1 MEEREGEKE
10 KEAGIKNDNTKRVQG
25 EKKNG
30 RGRGGGL
37 K

>member
-1 MEEREGEKE
+1 MEEREKKE

-25 EKKNG
+25 EKRMEEEEK
-30 RGRGGGL
+30 GGL